1 MNPSLSYQDGAKTGA
16 LRDLYGRPQGDLLH
30 VQDKPQEGQEAG
42 HQEGLHE
49 EENTSTRTSRPTIT
63 PTIAV
68 SCGGLHG
75 VQGQQHREV

>member
-30 VQDKPQEGQEAG
+30 VQDKPQESQEAG

-49 EENTSTRTSRPTIT
+49 EENTSSSTTPTIT
-63 PTIAV
+63 TTIV
-68 SCGGLHG
+68 LPCGGLHG
-75 VQGQQHREV
+75 VHGQQHREV